1 MEDYT
6 ITITPAMAALV
17 PVVAAIL
24 QVLKR
29 MEAVHKM
36 TEWLPFFSVGI
47 ALGLSYL
54 TRVPDPVLSSVVIG
68 LVASGGYDLLKAPA
82 AGSS

>member
-29 MEAVHKM
+29 MEAVQKM
-36 TEWLPFFSVGI
+36 TEWL
-47 ALGLSYL
+47 L
-54 TRVPDPVLSSVVIG
+54 TDHRPGRIRRV
-68 LVASGGYDLLKAPA
+68 
-82 AGSS
+82 